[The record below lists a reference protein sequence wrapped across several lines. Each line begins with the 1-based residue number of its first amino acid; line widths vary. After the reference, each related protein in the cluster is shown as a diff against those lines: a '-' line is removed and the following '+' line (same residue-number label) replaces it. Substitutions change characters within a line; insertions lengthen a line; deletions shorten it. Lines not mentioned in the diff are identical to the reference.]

1 MRDTCT
7 SIADELIFGKEIAKS
22 VKCLKNTH
30 TKKTNVSGLRAF
42 FTVKKNTV
50 VHSTSQYQRQYQ
62 LQKHLCL
69 YRLRNQNNCFS
80 FFSSADTSHMGEPVG
95 MNNPLL
101 ITSHGTV
108 RWLAPI
114 ILKSSCK
121 LSVRYFPFDEQFC
134 RLKFASWTYSN
145 SSLRLVSEETEILQN
160 YTGKLHTLNK
170 G

>member
-1 MRDTCT
+1 
-7 SIADELIFGKEIAKS
+7 
-22 VKCLKNTH
+22 
-30 TKKTNVSGLRAF
+30 
-42 FTVKKNTV
+42 
-50 VHSTSQYQRQYQ
+50 
-62 LQKHLCL
+62 
-69 YRLRNQNNCFS
+69 
-80 FFSSADTSHMGEPVG
+80 MGEPVG

-145 SSLRLVSEETEILQN
+145 SSLRLVSQETEILQN
-160 YTGKLHTLNK
+160 YTGKLHTQN
-170 G
+170 

>member
-30 TKKTNVSGLRAF
+30 TKKNKRFG
-42 FTVKKNTV
+42 FTSLLHCEKKTV

-160 YTGKLHTLNK
+160 YTGKLHTQN
-170 G
+170 